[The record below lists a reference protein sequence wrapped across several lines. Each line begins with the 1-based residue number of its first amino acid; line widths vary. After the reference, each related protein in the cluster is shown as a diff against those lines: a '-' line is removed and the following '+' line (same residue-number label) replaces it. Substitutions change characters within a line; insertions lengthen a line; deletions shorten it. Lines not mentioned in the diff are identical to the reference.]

1 MTENELQDLI
11 KLKRYEQPEEGY
23 FDDFLVEFKERQRSE
38 MLKTSARGLLV
49 ERVKAWFDF
58 SSGSNKLVFGAGAAC
73 AACAVFAM
81 TLHFL
86 PKIQHQ
92 QQVAQQI
99 DKLPTD
105 VAETSSEMLMLSV
118 KESTQVSSELVRE
131 QLHPIDFSKP
141 AEHTSPVFPTENNIF

>member
-23 FDDFLVEFKERQRSE
+23 FDSFLSEFQERQRSE

-58 SSGSNKLVFGAGAAC
+58 SSGTNKMVIGAGVAC
-73 AACAVFAM
+73 AACTVIAM
-81 TLHFL
+81 TMHFL

-92 QQVAQQI
+92 QQIAQQA
-99 DKLPTD
+99 DRLPTD
-105 VAETSSEMLMLSV
+105 IAETSSDMLMLSV

-141 AEHTSPVFPTENNIF
+141 ESDRGPVFPSGNNIF